1 MQNVT
6 ADSEVLQSSLSDTLY
21 NLKESP
27 VAKNRRRNK
36 IPYFKST
43 FSHLLYQTLIQ
54 LATQLANNLMLIQEA
69 INERTLTYEV
79 QFCYIILHFEK
90 PEDDRIE
97 VETFS
102 LM

>member
-1 MQNVT
+1 
-6 ADSEVLQSSLSDTLY
+6 
-21 NLKESP
+21 
-27 VAKNRRRNK
+27 
-36 IPYFKST
+36 
-43 FSHLLYQTLIQ
+43 
-54 LATQLANNLMLIQEA
+54 MLIQEA

-102 LM
+102 LMWLEFSVAKQTNMRKSYCQEF